1 MILHTFSCQCVCDN
15 VYAEIEDM
23 IGHYDTKLI
32 SDANLPYL
40 VRQMAVH
47 ANVGACISIVSLLLL
62 TLLVVTDTVFHQ
74 KSSIHLLLYS
84 SLMSDSGPS
93 VL

>member
-1 MILHTFSCQCVCDN
+1 MIQPLDRGTNCVT
-15 VYAEIEDM
+15 VQTKPEIEDM

-47 ANVGACISIVSLLLL
+47 ADVCISQS
-62 TLLVVTDTVFHQ
+62 FN
-74 KSSIHLLLYS
+74 HLRIFE
-84 SLMSDSGPS
+84 
-93 VL
+93 VA

>member
-1 MILHTFSCQCVCDN
+1 MRPATFSYQCMCDN

-47 ANVGACISIVSLLLL
+47 ANVSACISIVSSFGI
-62 TLLVVTDTVFHQ
+62 TLLVVIDTVFHQ
-74 KSSIHLLLYS
+74 KNSILEVSYYYTP
-84 SLMSDSGPS
+84 D
-93 VL
+93 